1 MEKLTAQVCRA
12 FQSSNSYPYSMVIF
26 PVMPR
31 FFGGGCVGALR
42 AESGIFEDQGAAISE
57 GDFYKFFMNAAS
69 ESLTEDAVDHEHDWR
84 WNLSDGETARK
95 LLFVHGVRFAAL
107 LGMGGGSI
115 LGVCRTL

>member
-1 MEKLTAQVCRA
+1 M
-12 FQSSNSYPYSMVIF
+12 
-26 PVMPR
+26 
-31 FFGGGCVGALR
+31 GALR